1 MALFKSESERRAE
14 RNLRIKQAMREIQKN
29 LQRGEKTLE
38 GFKAKAVRA
47 QQIGDQAQLAAIRGA
62 MKRAFA
68 LKRTQ
73 ERQLL
78 AIEVALQVKDQ
89 AESVNAF
96 ASAMKAVSQAVGAAF
111 GRVEMISSLEE
122 YEKAM
127 GKAATLQD
135 QMDVFL
141 DAASGM
147 ETVDADES
155 GVSDAELDAFIED
168 AAVAAEGDL
177 VDERVRA
184 GLERVRKEMNR

>member
-1 MALFKSESERRAE
+1 MALFKSEDERRAE
-14 RNLRIKQAMREIQKN
+14 RNLQIKHAMREIQRN

-38 GFKAKAVRA
+38 NFKSQAVRA
-47 QQIGDQAQLAAIRGA
+47 QRIGDKAQLSAIRAA
-62 MKRAFA
+62 MKRAFS

-78 AIEVALQVKDQ
+78 AIEVALQMKDQ

-96 ASAMKAVSQAVGAAF
+96 AAAMKAVSQAVGAAF
-111 GRVEMISSLEE
+111 GRVDMTSGLAE

-127 GKAATLQD
+127 EKAATMQD

-147 ETVDADES
+147 DVTDADDS
-155 GVSDAELDAFIED
+155 SVTDAELDAFIED
-168 AAVAAEGDL
+168 AAVVAEDEL

-184 GLERVRKEMNR
+184 GLERVRKEMSR

>member
-1 MALFKSESERRAE
+1 MALFKSEAERRAE
-14 RNLRIKQAMREIQKN
+14 RNLQIKRAMREIQKN

-38 GFKAKAVRA
+38 NFKSQAVRA
-47 QQIGDQAQLAAIRGA
+47 QRIGDKAQLSAIRAA
-62 MKRAFA
+62 MKRAFS

-78 AIEVALQVKDQ
+78 AIEVALQMKDQ

-96 ASAMKAVSQAVGAAF
+96 AAAMKAVSQAVGAAF
-111 GRVEMISSLEE
+111 GRVDMTSGLEE

-127 GKAATLQD
+127 DKAATMQD

-147 ETVDADES
+147 NVSDAADS
-155 GVSDAELDAFIED
+155 GVTDAELDAFIED
-168 AAVAAEGDL
+168 AAVAAEDEL

-184 GLERVRKEMNR
+184 GLERIRKEMSR

>member
-1 MALFKSESERRAE
+1 MALFKSDAERRAE
-14 RNLRIKQAMREIQKN
+14 RNLQIKRAMREIQRN

-38 GFKAKAVRA
+38 NFKSQAVRA
-47 QQIGDQAQLAAIRGA
+47 QRIGDKAQLSAIRAA
-62 MKRAFA
+62 MKRAFS

-78 AIEVALQVKDQ
+78 AIEVALQMKDQ

-111 GRVEMISSLEE
+111 GRVDMTSGLAE

-127 GKAATLQD
+127 DKAATMQD

-147 ETVDADES
+147 DVTDADDS
-155 GVSDAELDAFIED
+155 GVTDAELDAFIED
-168 AAVAAEGDL
+168 AAVAAEDEL

-184 GLERVRKEMNR
+184 GLERVRKEMSR